1 MRKMPV
7 AFTKYTS
14 LHGFPYHGGES
25 SFTSSISCILLIHSF
40 SFTSLPDS
48 IPSFCFR
55 GDYQGK
61 NLLMEFLWS
70 SCWTWEPQR
79 IWHVPTLIPFEWY
92 IKQAQRCFRF
102 FQEHTY
108 QDSLGLDVYLCIK
121 VKIVCAFSNLMS
133 SPGRQ
138 CYSDGMYGDRNMI
151 PFKAR
156 RQILNQVS
164 KNTYKCNNRG
174 SIKWNILQ
182 YDKRSKS
189 L

>member
-1 MRKMPV
+1 MIPNKHP
-7 AFTKYTS
+7 S
-14 LHGFPYHGGES
+14 LQTCLTVPIWTTQS
-25 SFTSSISCILLIHSF
+25 SFFHLFSL

-121 VKIVCAFSNLMS
+121 VKMVCAFSNLMS